1 MPGGWNGEING
12 RNIQINRYGSC
23 IPGEMLPVFVKT
35 IGIKTPQIDS
45 RPLLSRIANNA
56 GVSEKSLRKAAQ
68 MMSVIKENSI
78 SSGKDPN
85 SVAAAMLYGACLAQG
100 EKLLQVQLAEAAN
113 LSVVTL
119 RKRLQD
125 VRKVFPEVPNG
136 PNESIGG

>member
-1 MPGGWNGEING
+1 M
-12 RNIQINRYGSC
+12 
-23 IPGEMLPVFVKT
+23 
-35 IGIKTPQIDS
+35 
-45 RPLLSRIANNA
+45 SRIANNA

-85 SVAAAMLYGACLAQG
+85 AVAAAVLYGACLAQG
-100 EKLLQVQLAEAAN
+100 EKLYQVELAEAAN

-136 PNESIGG
+136 PNESIGVK

>member
-1 MPGGWNGEING
+1 
-12 RNIQINRYGSC
+12 
-23 IPGEMLPVFVKT
+23 MLE
-35 IGIKTPQIDS
+35 
-45 RPLLSRIANNA
+45 L
-56 GVSEKSLRKAAQ
+56 EHLRKAAQ

-85 SVAAAMLYGACLAQG
+85 AVAAAVLYGACLAQG
-100 EKLLQVQLAEAAN
+100 EKLHQVQLAEAAN

-136 PNESIGG
+136 PNESIGVKRG